1 MNRNKILP
9 AINAALTVAGL
20 GMVAAAIYATQ
31 LGIDRNSD
39 WGPSRRF
46 LLVVGCL
53 LVLGAHRRTVFQGLN
68 RVGEKLG
75 GWISAAWEGAWND
88 PAASIWRINARRR
101 LDRLWIALLAVPP
114 ARLLADGIVA
124 PISRLLRAFG
134 STRLARIFTG
144 SEGGLAQIASW
155 SLFLLISVVYVWI
168 ISVGRW
174 TNWPES
180 THYFSLLGEA
190 FRQGQTHLL
199 VQPDPALL
207 ALSDPYDLELREQ
220 ISTLWDV
227 SLYEGKFYLYWGP
240 SPALILGPLQLLG
253 LSQIGDQFL
262 VLGFVAGAFLFSLL
276 LMLALWRKYF
286 SDLPWWT
293 VIPGVLIAGLANPMP
308 WLLNRPAVYEAA
320 ISGGQFF
327 LMSGLY
333 VAILGL
339 MSKKPNIWMLTLGG
353 ASWALAVGSRATL
366 APAVIFFA
374 GMVGLGI
381 AYRARGFQRIRSTL
395 VPVVA
400 FAAPLIL
407 GAVLHGWYNADR
419 FGSVLELG
427 HRYQL
432 GRWNKS
438 VQYESVFS
446 ISNVFPSL
454 HNYLI
459 NPPRTLSV
467 FPFVKPR
474 WGEYYIWPLHME
486 APENY
491 YTEQVTGLLYSVPA
505 VLFSAVAVFN
515 IKRSIWPRPLESPNV
530 RQNTNGSS
538 PGFLLS
544 WLTLTLAGGAL
555 LLLLPI
561 IVHVSAT
568 MRHLA
573 DVVPTLSILS
583 TIGFWLGY
591 RSFSGRPG
599 ARYGYLLFAWLV
611 TLATAAMGLLLAVTG
626 YAARFENLNPVL
638 FDKITRL
645 LAW

>member
-1 MNRNKILP
+1 MNGNKILP
-9 AINAALTVAGL
+9 VINAALTVTGL
-20 GMVAAAIYATQ
+20 GMAAAAIYATQ

-53 LVLGAHRRTVFQGLN
+53 LVLGAHRSTVFQVLKGG
-68 RVGEKLG
+68 VEKFG

-88 PAASIWRINARRR
+88 PATSIWRINARRR
-101 LDRLWIALLAVPP
+101 LDRLWIALVAVPP
-114 ARLLADGIVA
+114 ARLFADRIVI
-124 PISRLLRAFG
+124 PISRLLRVAR
-134 STRLARIFTG
+134 STRLAMIFLG

-155 SLFLLISVVYVWI
+155 SLFFLITVVYVWI

-180 THYFSLLGEA
+180 TQYFSLLGDA
-190 FRQGQTHLL
+190 FMQGQTHLL

-207 ALSDPYDLELREQ
+207 ALSDPYELELRER

-227 SLYEGKFYLYWGP
+227 SLYEGKFYVYWGP

-253 LSQIGDQFL
+253 LSQTGDQYL
-262 VLGFVAGAFLFSLL
+262 VFGFVAGTFLFCVLL
-276 LMLALWRKYF
+276 LLALWRKYF

-293 VIPGVLIAGLANPMP
+293 VIPGVLIVGLANPMP

-327 LMSGLY
+327 LIGGLY
-333 VAILGL
+333 LAILGL
-339 MSKKPNIWMLTLGG
+339 MAKKPIIWMLTLAG

-366 APAVIFFA
+366 APAVIFYA
-374 GMVGLGI
+374 GMVALAI
-381 AYRARGFQRIRSTL
+381 AFRARGFKRTRSML
-395 VPVVA
+395 VPVLA
-400 FAAPLIL
+400 FAAPLMVGL
-407 GAVLHGWYNADR
+407 VLHGWYNADR

-438 VQYESVFS
+438 VQYDSVFS

-454 HNYLI
+454 YNYLM

-486 APENY
+486 APEDY

-515 IKRSIWPRPLESPNV
+515 FKRGIWPQPLESPDV
-530 RQNTNGSS
+530 GQDTNGRS

-555 LLLLPI
+555 LLFLPI
-561 IVHVSAT
+561 VVHVSAT

-573 DVVPTLSILS
+573 DVVPTLGILS

-599 ARYGYLLFAWLV
+599 SRYGYLLFAWLV

-626 YAARFENLNPVL
+626 YAARFEKLNPVL

>member
-1 MNRNKILP
+1 MI
-9 AINAALTVAGL
+9 
-20 GMVAAAIYATQ
+20 
-31 LGIDRNSD
+31 
-39 WGPSRRF
+39 F
-46 LLVVGCL
+46 VGS
-53 LVLGAHRRTVFQGLN
+53 G
-68 RVGEKLG
+68 
-75 GWISAAWEGAWND
+75 
-88 PAASIWRINARRR
+88 
-101 LDRLWIALLAVPP
+101 
-114 ARLLADGIVA
+114 
-124 PISRLLRAFG
+124 
-134 STRLARIFTG
+134 
-144 SEGGLAQIASW
+144 GGLAQIASW
-155 SLFLLISVVYVWI
+155 TLFFLISGVYVWI

-180 THYFSLLGEA
+180 THFFSLLGDA
-190 FRQGQTHLL
+190 FMQGQTHLL

-207 ALSDPYDLELREQ
+207 ALSDPYELELRER

-227 SLYEGKFYLYWGP
+227 SLYDGKFYVYWGP

-253 LSQIGDQFL
+253 LSQIGDQYL
-262 VLGFVAGAFLFSLL
+262 VFGFVAGTFLFCVLL
-276 LMLALWRKYF
+276 VLALWRKYF

-293 VIPGVLIAGLANPMP
+293 VIPGVLIVGLANPMP

-327 LMSGLY
+327 LIGGLY
-333 VAILGL
+333 LVILSL
-339 MSKKPNIWMLTLGG
+339 MAKKPIIWMLTLAG

-366 APAVIFFA
+366 APAVIFYA
-374 GMVGLGI
+374 GMVALAI
-381 AYRARGFQRIRSTL
+381 AYRAGGFKRTRSML
-395 VPVVA
+395 VPVLA
-400 FAAPLIL
+400 FAAPLMVGL
-407 GAVLHGWYNADR
+407 VLHGWYNADR

-438 VQYESVFS
+438 VQYDSVFS

-454 HNYLI
+454 YNYLM

-505 VLFSAVAVFN
+505 VLFSAIAVFN
-515 IKRSIWPRPLESPNV
+515 LKRSIWPQSLESPDV
-530 RQNTNGSS
+530 GQDTNGRS
-538 PGFLLS
+538 PGFSLS

-561 IVHVSAT
+561 VVHVSAT

-573 DVVPTLSILS
+573 DVVPTLCILS

-599 ARYGYLLFAWLV
+599 SRYGYLLFAWLV

>member
-1 MNRNKILP
+1 
-9 AINAALTVAGL
+9 
-20 GMVAAAIYATQ
+20 MVAAAIYATQ
-31 LGIDRNSD
+31 LGIDQNSD
-39 WGPSRRF
+39 WGPSRRL
-46 LLVVGCL
+46 LLVAGSL
-53 LVLGAHRRTVFQGLN
+53 LVLGAHRNTVFQVLN
-68 RVGEKLG
+68 RGGEKFG
-75 GWISAAWEGAWND
+75 TWISAAWESAWND
-88 PAASIWRINARRR
+88 PAASTWRINARRQ
-101 LDRLWIALLAVPP
+101 LDRLWIALGATPP
-114 ARLLADGIVA
+114 VRLLVNWIIF
-124 PISRLLRAFG
+124 PISRLFRAAW
-134 STRLARIFTG
+134 STRLVKLLIG
-144 SEGGLAQIASW
+144 SEGSLAQLTSW
-155 SLFLLISVVYVWI
+155 SLFFLICVVYVWI
-168 ISVGRW
+168 VSVGRW

-180 THYFSLLGEA
+180 THLFSLLGDA

-207 ALSDPYDLELREQ
+207 ALSDPYEVELREQ
-220 ISTLWDV
+220 ISTLWDI

-240 SPALILGPLQLLG
+240 SPALILATLQLLG
-253 LSQIGDQFL
+253 LSQIGDQYL
-262 VLGFVAGAFLFSLL
+262 VFGFVAGTFLFSVLL
-276 LMLALWRKYF
+276 LLALWREYF

-293 VIPGVLIAGLANPMP
+293 VIPGVLIVGLATPMP

-327 LMSGLY
+327 LIGGLY
-333 VAILGL
+333 LVVLGL
-339 MSKKPNIWMLTLGG
+339 ATKKPIVWMLTLAGT
-353 ASWALAVGSRATL
+353 SWALAVGSRATL
-366 APAVIFFA
+366 APAVILFA
-374 GMVGLGI
+374 GMVALAI
-381 AYRARGFQRIRSTL
+381 VYRARGFKRTRSML
-395 VPVVA
+395 IPVLA

-407 GAVLHGWYNADR
+407 GAVLHGWYNAER
-419 FGSVLELG
+419 FDSVLELG

-438 VQYESVFS
+438 VQYDSVFS
-446 ISNVFPSL
+446 IDNLFPSL
-454 HNYLI
+454 YNYFM
-459 NPPRTLSV
+459 NPPRTLNV

-474 WGEYYIWPLHME
+474 WGEYYIWPLRME
-486 APENY
+486 APEDY

-515 IKRSIWPRPLESPNV
+515 IGRGIWPRPLESPDV
-530 RQNTNGSS
+530 GQDTKGRS

-561 IVHVSAT
+561 VVHVSAT

-573 DVVPTLSILS
+573 DVVPTLCILS
-583 TIGFWLGY
+583 IIGFWLGY

-599 ARYGYLLFAWLV
+599 SRYVYLLFAWLV